1 MDEQLYK
8 NLLDLIE
15 TFGVK
20 TAVGM
25 MAEALSDY
33 ADTMSD
39 MGLKEKATSASEA
52 SELLFKVEDVLREY

>member
-39 MGLKEKATSASEA
+39 MGLKEKAVSASEA

>member
-20 TAVGM
+20 AAVGTL
-25 MAEALSDY
+25 AEALSDY

-39 MGLKEKATSASEA
+39 MGLKEKAVAASEA
-52 SELLFKVEDVLREY
+52 SELLFKVEVVLREN